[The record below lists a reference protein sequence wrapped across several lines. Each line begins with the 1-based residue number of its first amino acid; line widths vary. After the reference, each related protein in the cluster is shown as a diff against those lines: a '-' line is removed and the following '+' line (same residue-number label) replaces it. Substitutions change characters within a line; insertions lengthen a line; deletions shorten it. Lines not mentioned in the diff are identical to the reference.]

1 MKSYEDIVKELDSNI
16 PANAVSSRQGGN
28 GTSLDYLTAA
38 YVINRLNAVLGQGAW
53 SYNSVLTKLWE
64 GEINGKFTVSYAASV
79 TLAVKIGNLST
90 QFTDVGFGDGSD
102 RNPSKPY
109 ELAMKEAVSDGIKRC
124 AKNLG
129 MAQGLG
135 LYFKGGEYI
144 DDAPSPQPAKAASA
158 PSSAKQAPVAQPAKP
173 AATATAPAKTQG
185 KDSLMKTIKGYIAIA
200 VDQKKATLEEF
211 KGELKGRY
219 NVDALAELNEPQLG
233 EYLTFVNQRVSA

>member
-1 MKSYEDIVKELDSNI
+1 MKSYEELVKELDANI
-16 PANAVSSRQGGN
+16 PESAVSQRQGG
-28 GTSLDYLTAA
+28 GSSSLSYLTAA
-38 YVINRLNAVLGQGAW
+38 YVIDRLNKVIGPGNW
-53 SYNSVLTKLWE
+53 SYQSSLTKLFE
-64 GEINGKFTVSYAASV
+64 GEVNGKQTVSYAASV
-79 TLAVKIGNLST
+79 TLAVKLGNLNT
-90 QFTDVGFGDGSD
+90 QFTDVGYGDGSD

-109 ELAMKEAVSDGIKRC
+109 ELAMKEAVSDGLKRC

-129 MAQGLG
+129 ISYGLG

-144 DDAPSPQPAKAASA
+144 DDAPSAQPAKAAPT
-158 PSSAKQAPVAQPAKP
+158 PSSAKQAPVAQAK
-173 AATATAPAKTQG
+173 AQG
-185 KDSLMKTIKGYIAIA
+185 PGRDGLMKTIKGYIAIA